1 LKAEQ
6 LDHRSVVLW
15 ENQLAAQMDTLQDL
29 MMAEE
34 MVENL
39 VGSMVEGMVAM
50 MADQLVALT
59 GL

>member
-1 LKAEQ
+1 
-6 LDHRSVVLW
+6 
-15 ENQLAAQMDTLQDL
+15 

-39 VGSMVEGMVAM
+39 VGSMVEGTVAM

>member
-1 LKAEQ
+1 
-6 LDHRSVVLW
+6 
-15 ENQLAAQMDTLQDL
+15 
-29 MMAEE
+29 MMAEA

-59 GL
+59 ELLSVEWMDERWVDWWVE